1 MINDNAF
8 NELDEIINR
17 YSKFDGVHATNIDGL
32 YCYKMSS
39 LNVRLPV
46 IYRPSIYVV
55 AQGNKQVT
63 LDKEV
68 FQYNRGEYLAVSVDL
83 PLIGEVT
90 KACKDKPYLCAQI
103 DIDMIVMTELVV
115 KLDSKAELPHRTVK
129 GIFVGNMDEALIDAI
144 LRLMRLLDTP
154 KDIPYLSSILF
165 QEIYYRLLIGP
176 HGSSIIQTCL
186 HGSNMYRIAK
196 TIEIMKSDFAKSMSM
211 DELATM
217 VNMSTSNFYNQ
228 FKKVTGLSPLQY
240 LKRLRLTEA
249 RQIMLSDDTDA
260 TRAAYLV
267 GYESP
272 SQFSREY
279 SRLFGSP
286 PQRDVKAIRKLVI
299 S

>member
-1 MINDNAF
+1 MMNDNVF
-8 NELDEIINR
+8 NELNEVIDR
-17 YSKFDGVHATNIDGL
+17 YSKYDGIHATSIDGL
-32 YCYKMSS
+32 HCYKMSS

-68 FQYNRGEYLAVSVDL
+68 FQYTQGKYLAVSVDL
-83 PLIGEVT
+83 PLIGEVI
-90 KACKDKPYLCAQI
+90 KASKDKPYLCAQI
-103 DIDMIVMTELVV
+103 DIDMNVMSELVL
-115 KLDSKAELPHRTVK
+115 KLDPKAELHHKTGK

-144 LRLMRLLDTP
+144 VRLMRLLDTP

-165 QEIYYRLLIGP
+165 QEIYYRLLSGP
-176 HGSSIIQTCL
+176 HGASIIQTCL
-186 HGSNMYRIAK
+186 QGSNMHRIARI
-196 TIEIMKSDFAKSMSM
+196 IETMKSDFAKPKSI
-211 DELATM
+211 DELAAM
-217 VNMSTSNFYNQ
+217 ASMSTSSFYNQ

-240 LKRLRLTEA
+240 LKRLRLTKA
-249 RQIMLSDDTDA
+249 RQILLSDETNA

-286 PQRDVKAIRKLVI
+286 PQRDVKAIRKLTT